1 MKILVCGA
9 GVAGLTTSIY
19 LQRAGHDVTLLESRP
34 EVYTAGGPVD
44 VRGDAVEF
52 VRELGLLDEIKA
64 SEMHMTQG
72 IDFVDDDGTKIADYP
87 ANHDTNSAA
96 DIEVGRTELLPIL
109 SRALSEH
116 TDFRFSTSIV
126 SIEDR
131 GDRVNVALTDGSE
144 GYYDLV
150 VGADGVHSAT
160 RRLVF
165 GPEQDYAHFLGI
177 YVGFAPIGPSAPAG
191 TPSMLHNT
199 PGKMIGCAQSDD
211 IELCAVMFRSPQ
223 LHFDHRDTAA
233 IRRILLD
240 TYNDDVW
247 RTQELITRAVASPGL
262 YFDECTQIKM
272 DSWRKGRVVLVGD
285 AAHCA
290 TPLSGR
296 GVSLGISSGRF
307 LSMGLSEY
315 PGDLDAAFA
324 RFDELQRPYVNV
336 AQAHALLSKDIIMP
350 PTQEAINERNAQMR
364 QLAETADGAR

>member
-1 MKILVCGA
+1 
-9 GVAGLTTSIY
+9 
-19 LQRAGHDVTLLESRP
+19 
-34 EVYTAGGPVD
+34 
-44 VRGDAVEF
+44 VRGDTVEF
-52 VRELGLLDEIKA
+52 VRELGLLDKIKA
-64 SEMHMTQG
+64 SEMHMTEELV
-72 IDFVDDDGTKIADYP
+72 FVSDDGAKIAEYP
-87 ANHDTNSAA
+87 AHHDTNSPQ
-96 DIEVGRTELLPIL
+96 DVEIGRTSLLPIL
-109 SRALSEH
+109 SGALDEH

-126 SIEDR
+126 SIEDH
-131 GDRVNVALTDGSE
+131 GDSVHVALTDGSE
-144 GYYDLV
+144 GCYDLV

-177 YVGFAPIGPSAPAG
+177 YVGFAPIGPPAPG
-191 TPSMLHNT
+191 TPGLIHNA
-199 PGKMIGCAQSDD
+199 PGKMIGFAHSN
-211 IELCAVMFRSPQ
+211 ELEYCSVMFRSPQ
-223 LHFDHRDTAA
+223 LRFEHGDTEA

-247 RTQELITRAVASPGL
+247 RTRELITRAVASPGL